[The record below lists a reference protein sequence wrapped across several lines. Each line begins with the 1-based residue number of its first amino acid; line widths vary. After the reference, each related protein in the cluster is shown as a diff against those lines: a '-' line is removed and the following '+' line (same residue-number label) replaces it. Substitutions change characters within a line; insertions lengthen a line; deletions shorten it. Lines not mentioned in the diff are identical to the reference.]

1 MVKRIIKITLF
12 VVSIAIVWLLLSLC
26 QSMFSSSVTIGND
39 LIVTGHRGGAGY
51 GNENTISCISR
62 SLDKG
67 VESLE
72 IDVHLTSD
80 SRIVV
85 CHDERVD
92 RTTNG
97 KGKISEMTFEQLR
110 ALRIVDKN
118 GNVTDETIPELCEIL
133 ELIDGKSHL
142 LLEIKNKAD
151 RVGPLEQAVVD
162 ELARFNTH
170 NWVTIQSFGDKTLE
184 AIHQMDPSLR
194 LEKLLFF
201 RVIGL
206 PIIFDGEFSY
216 FSFKKYNYVES
227 MNFFYKSVSKSLV
240 KKMHD
245 NNMRVRVWTIN
256 ELSKMPKSGVDGI
269 ITDYPD
275 AFNEAFSKTANH

>member
-1 MVKRIIKITLF
+1 MINRIIKITLLII
-12 VVSIAIVWLLLSLC
+12 STAALWLLLSLG
-26 QSMFSSSVTIGND
+26 QGMFSYRANIDKD

-51 GNENTISCISR
+51 GNENTISCIRR

-67 VESLE
+67 VKSLE

-80 SRIVV
+80 SRVVV
-85 CHDERVD
+85 CHDETVD
-92 RTTNG
+92 ATTNG

-118 GNVTDETIPELCEIL
+118 GNETDETIAELCEIL
-133 ELIDGKSHL
+133 ELVDGKSHL
-142 LLEIKNKAD
+142 LLEIKNKD
-151 RVGPLEQAVVD
+151 DYVGALERAVVN
-162 ELARFNTH
+162 EINRFKAH

-184 AIHQMDPSLR
+184 TIHQIDPSLR

-201 RVIGL
+201 RIIGL
-206 PIIFDGEFSY
+206 PIIFDGGFTY
-216 FSFKKYNYVES
+216 FSFNKYDYVES
-227 MNFFYKSVSKSLV
+227 MNFFYASVSRPLV
-240 KKMHD
+240 RKIHD

-256 ELSKMPKSGVDGI
+256 ELSRIPKADIDGI

-275 AFNEAFSKTANH
+275 AFIEAFSKEGNH